1 MFATT
6 MLVVCAAFQ
15 VRATEA
21 IDEGLLKSFEARTNR
36 EGTGKALL
44 YRLFKPP
51 NYDAAQKYP
60 LVLILHGAAGAG
72 ADNQKQF
79 AGGNHVPPAFFAAA
93 TNQARHPCFV
103 LMPQCPRS
111 DHWGG
116 GSLLHPSEP
125 SETTRLTL
133 AVVEALQR
141 EFSLDPRRL
150 YLVGVSMGG
159 GGVWDLIARYP
170 KMFAAAIP
178 ICAVGDTD
186 KAKLVTKIPI
196 WCFHGDHDQL
206 VDVDYARTMIAAIR
220 KAGGNPRYTEYPGVG
235 HDSYVKAFAEPEL
248 APWLFSQIL
257 PAPPAPA
264 EHRTAK

>member
-1 MFATT
+1 

-21 IDEGLLKSFEARTNR
+21 IDAGLLQSFEARTNR
-36 EGTGKALL
+36 DGSGRALL

-51 NYDAAQKYP
+51 SYDAAQKYP

-111 DHWGG
+111 DQWGG
-116 GSLLHPSEP
+116 GSLLHPNEP

-133 AVVEALQR
+133 AVVESLQR

-170 KMFAAAIP
+170 KRFAAAIP

-206 VDVDYARTMIAAIR
+206 VNVDYARTMIAAIR

-248 APWLFSQIL
+248 APWLFSQEL
-257 PAPPAPA
+257 PAAPAPT

>member
-1 MFATT
+1 

-21 IDEGLLKSFEARTNR
+21 VDESLLQTFEARTFR
-36 EGTGKALL
+36 DGSGKALL

-51 NYDAAQKYP
+51 NYDATQKYP

-72 ADNQKQF
+72 ADNQRQF
-79 AGGNHVPPAFFAAA
+79 AGGNHVPPAFFSAAE
-93 TNQARHPCFV
+93 NQARHPCFV
-103 LMPQCPRS
+103 LMPQCPRN

-116 GSLLHPSEP
+116 GSLLRPGQP

-133 AVVEALQR
+133 AVVESLQR
-141 EFSLDPRRL
+141 ELSLDPRRL

-178 ICAVGDTD
+178 ICAVGDMH

-220 KAGGNPRYTEYPGVG
+220 KAGGNPKYTEYPGVG

-248 APWLFSQIL
+248 ALWLFSQKL
-257 PAPPAPA
+257 PTAPA
-264 EHRTAK
+264 SSEQRTAK

>member
-1 MFATT
+1 
-6 MLVVCAAFQ
+6 
-15 VRATEA
+15 
-21 IDEGLLKSFEARTNR
+21 
-36 EGTGKALL
+36 
-44 YRLFKPP
+44 
-51 NYDAAQKYP
+51 
-60 LVLILHGAAGAG
+60 
-72 ADNQKQF
+72 
-79 AGGNHVPPAFFAAA
+79 
-93 TNQARHPCFV
+93 
-103 LMPQCPRS
+103 MPQCPRS

-133 AVVEALQR
+133 VVVEALQR

-159 GGVWDLIARYP
+159 GGVWDLIARHP
-170 KMFAAAIP
+170 TMFAAAIP

-196 WCFHGDHDQL
+196 WCFHGDHDPL

-248 APWLFSQIL
+248 APWLFSQKL
-257 PAPPAPA
+257 PTPPAPA